1 MKVAFLEARAMR
13 DSILLGLG
21 RWMIPIPRF
30 VWRRVVRANA
40 RRTPKTLE
48 FMGADH
54 HRVRDF
60 AVDRLLRTGTPLAPE
75 EIARSL
81 DLPPRRVGEILDD
94 LERHL
99 TFLFRRSGSEVTWAY
114 PVTVDK
120 TPHRA
125 IASTGE
131 EAFSP

>member
-1 MKVAFLEARAMR
+1 MR
-13 DSILLGLG
+13 DTILLGIG
-21 RWMIPIPRF
+21 RWMIPVPGV
-30 VWRRVVRANA
+30 VWRRVMRANA
-40 RRTPKTLE
+40 RKMVTGLAFMTP
-48 FMGADH
+48 DH

-60 AVDRLLRTGTPLAPE
+60 AVDRLFQTGTPLAPD

-81 DLPPRRVGEILDD
+81 DLTLPRVGEILDD

-99 TFLFRRSGSEVTWAY
+99 TFLFRRSGAKVNWAY
-114 PVTVDK
+114 PVTVDQ

-131 EAFSP
+131 AAYSP

>member
-1 MKVAFLEARAMR
+1 MR

-21 RWMIPIPRF
+21 RWMIPIPGM
-30 VWRRVVRANA
+30 VWRRVVNANA
-40 RRTPKTLE
+40 SKAPDRLQFMTP
-48 FMGADH
+48 DH

-60 AVDRLLRTGTPLAPE
+60 AVDRLLRSGTPLPPD
-75 EIARSL
+75 EIVRSL
-81 DLPPRRVGEILDD
+81 TLSPDRVDEILAD
-94 LERHL
+94 LEQNL
-99 TFLFRRSGSEVTWAY
+99 SFLFRRSGPEITWAY

-131 EAFSP
+131 EAYSP